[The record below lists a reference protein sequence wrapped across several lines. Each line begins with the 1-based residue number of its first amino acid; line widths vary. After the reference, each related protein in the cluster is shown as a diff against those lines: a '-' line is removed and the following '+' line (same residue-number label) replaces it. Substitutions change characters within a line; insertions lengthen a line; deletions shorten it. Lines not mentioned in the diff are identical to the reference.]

1 MRTNRNRRIGLYV
14 IALTVLIICAVVIY
28 SKYKLERT
36 YSELQQQKVM
46 LEMRIAEEE
55 ERSKEIEEYSVYV
68 KTKRF
73 IIDVARDVLGLND
86 PDDVIIKEG
95 EASEESGVR

>member
-36 YSELQQQKVM
+36 YNELQQQKFM

-73 IIDVARDVLGLND
+73 IIDVARDVLGLTD
-86 PDDVIIKEG
+86 EDDVIIKE
-95 EASEESGVR
+95 ESSE

>member
-73 IIDVARDVLGLND
+73 IIDVARDVLGLTD
-86 PDDVIIKEG
+86 EDDVIIKE
-95 EASEESGVR
+95 ESSE

>member
-14 IALTVLIICAVVIY
+14 IALTVLIICVVVIY

-36 YSELQQQKVM
+36 YNELQQQKVM

-73 IIDVARDVLGLND
+73 IIDVARDVLGLTD
-86 PDDVIIKEG
+86 EDDVIIKE
-95 EASEESGVR
+95 ESSE

>member
-1 MRTNRNRRIGLYV
+1 MRTYRKRRIGLYV
-14 IALTVLIICAVVIY
+14 IALTVLIICAVVIF

-36 YSELQQQKVM
+36 YDELQQQKIL
-46 LEMRIAEEE
+46 LEMSIAEEE

-73 IIDVARDVLGLND
+73 IIDVARDILGLTD
-86 PDDVIIKEG
+86 EDDVIIKE
-95 EASEESGVR
+95 ESSK

>member
-36 YSELQQQKVM
+36 YNELQQQKVM

-55 ERSKEIEEYSVYV
+55 ERSKEIEEYSAYV

-73 IIDVARDVLGLND
+73 IIDVARDVLGLTD
-86 PDDVIIKEG
+86 EDDVIIKE
-95 EASEESGVR
+95 ESSE